1 MLEISLEKDILNI
14 IYQFL
19 GDSLLNQIKYL
30 EMLVVCLCLITLDK
44 GLSKCSL

>member
-1 MLEISLEKDILNI
+1 MQEISLEKDILSI
-14 IYQFL
+14 ICWLL

-30 EMLVVCLCLITLDK
+30 EILVCLITLDK